1 MCTGLF
7 SALRAGREVKSFG
20 PETIVPKSE
29 RDDCMEN
36 VLQEV
41 VQGEV
46 LTVENLN
53 RMNDAFAKFIFANE
67 ARK

>member
-1 MCTGLF
+1 M
-7 SALRAGREVKSFG
+7 KSFG

-36 VLQEV
+36 VLQEA

-53 RMNDAFAKFIFANE
+53 RMNDAFAKPFPHFVKLPVFLQE
-67 ARK
+67 KPE